1 MLLPLLPLVAAMST
15 DAHAP
20 VTVELFDENHEEWV
34 TLTIARDGTVDDE
47 NRKKLKYVFRCKR
60 TNRKHMI
67 AKGTLAMFADVAA
80 RWRGYQIDI
89 ISAYRASRREPSTSL
104 HRAARAI
111 DFRIRGVSTIPVRD
125 YMWSKFRN
133 VGVGWYPEHR
143 FLHLDY
149 RPDRHD
155 TAWTFRNGLETY
167 RPTWAEKI
175 RPPYE
180 GAGSR
185 PSLKKRRRAPT
196 KPFT

>member
-1 MLLPLLPLVAAMST
+1 MLLPLLPLVAAMSAEAQPVSIQLYDVNHDET
-15 DAHAP
+15 
-20 VTVELFDENHEEWV
+20 VTVQ
-34 TLTIARDGTVDDE
+34 IGRDGSVSRHD
-47 NRKKLKYVFRCKR
+47 KIVLKHVFRCKR
-60 TNRKHMI
+60 TERQHMI
-67 AKGTLAMFADVAA
+67 NQRTLAMFADVADH
-80 RWRGYQIDI
+80 WRGHTVEI
-89 ISAYRASRREPSTSL
+89 ISGYRAMRRESRTSP

-125 YMWSKFRN
+125 YMWTKFRN
-133 VGVGWYPEHR
+133 VGIGWYPEHR

-196 KPFT
+196 KPDLL